1 MSSTQ
6 ATASPFPASGTTV
19 TLRGDANPG
28 IFWYWNCDP
37 SEAMTTRQ
45 LTAMRDAGFRSV
57 CLHPMPQNFRP
68 SDFHAG
74 MRIAYLGQR
83 YFQHF
88 RRVVDECRRLGLL
101 LILYDEGGWPSGTAC
116 GKVSGAT
123 RNSPPGC

>member
-6 ATASPFPASGTTV
+6 TTASPFPAGGPAV

-68 SDFHAG
+68 NDFYAG

-101 LILYDEGGWPSGTAC
+101 LIL
-116 GKVSGAT
+116 
-123 RNSPPGC
+123 